1 MFTIC
6 NLKKKARV
14 RPTLSD
20 WENLTQLRVQDD
32 STLSNMNPNMVDLVL
47 VWISMAWSKLGPI
60 WTWCGFNSTHP
71 DIDLTQL
78 NSIWV

>member
-47 VWISMAWSKLGPI
+47 V
-60 WTWCGFNSTHP
+60 
-71 DIDLTQL
+71 
-78 NSIWV
+78 